1 MKKIFVLLSLMYYSL
16 NSTAQFK
23 TDAGYIFKIQLFLNM
38 NNIIFKEKDTSIQK
52 NDSLFNNFN
61 NLVLLNMDTLKISG
75 DFDLTKS
82 VFAPKFEFYKIN
94 LGSAEK
100 SSLRYKR
107 ELSGKED
114 YFLIGGGTFEIL
126 VLAINIETGKSYR
139 LSGFDINDILS
150 FVTDFKEMYN
160 KENSEKLS
168 TSKFLKNY
176 HVESLDFE
184 CLYRGIK
191 SDVIDR
197 KKFPCLQRVNDPIT
211 IH

>member
-1 MKKIFVLLSLMYYSL
+1 MILLFLIIYSL
-16 NSTAQFK
+16 NLTAQFK
-23 TDAGYIFKIQLFLNM
+23 TDAEYIFKIQLFLNM
-38 NNIIFKEKDTSIQK
+38 NNIMFKEIDTSTQK

-126 VLAINIETGKSYR
+126 VLAINIKTGKSYR
-139 LSGFDINDILS
+139 LSGFDINDFLGFLS
-150 FVTDFKEMYN
+150 DFKEEYN
-160 KENSEKLS
+160 KNNFEKLS
-168 TSKFLKNY
+168 ASKFIKNY
-176 HVESLDFE
+176 HVKYLDFE
-184 CLYRGIK
+184 CLYRGLK
-191 SDVIDR
+191 SETINR
-197 KKFPCLQRVNDPIT
+197 KKFPCLRRVNDPVVSY
-211 IH
+211 